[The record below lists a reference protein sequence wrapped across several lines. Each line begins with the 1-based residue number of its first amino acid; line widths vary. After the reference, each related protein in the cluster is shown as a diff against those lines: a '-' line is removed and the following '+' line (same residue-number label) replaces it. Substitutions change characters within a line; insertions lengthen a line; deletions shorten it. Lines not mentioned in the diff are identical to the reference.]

1 MSFIEALK
9 KKINGRQIRKS
20 DVPPVDDEMQ
30 KADDELGGAESD
42 GVVDEVLSMLQS
54 GDLAPDM
61 ASVKSHLMSSGMDDA
76 ESETTAQVILDT
88 FLSDSEDIEKSD
100 DFDEDDMGGD
110 QDVPPMPDEYAKSIH
125 RQLNKVIQS
134 NQVILKANSFLID
147 RVEVLENQLKTLKG
161 QNVAIKKTVAK
172 AGMTPVNP
180 KNPVTVANQKLVQ
193 KGSYKQIID
202 TIQKG
207 VFEGELKVEDISLY
221 EQFKQISPASK
232 QYLISKGVHI

>member
-100 DFDEDDMGGD
+100 DFEDDDMGGED
-110 QDVPPMPDEYAKSIH
+110 LPPMPDEYAKSIH
-125 RQLNKVIQS
+125 RQLNKVIES

-147 RVEVLENQLKTLKG
+147 RVEVLENQLKDLRG

-232 QYLISKGVHI
+232 QYLISKGVQI

>member
-9 KKINGRQIRKS
+9 RKINGKQIRKS

-61 ASVKSHLMSSGMDDA
+61 ASVKSHLMSSGLEDMEA
-76 ESETTAQVILDT
+76 ETTAQVILDT

-100 DFDEDDMGGD
+100 DFEDDDMGED
-110 QDVPPMPDEYAKSIH
+110 MPPIPDEDEYAKSIH
-125 RQLNKVIQS
+125 RQLNKVIES
-134 NQVILKANSFLID
+134 NKVILKANSFLID
-147 RVEVLENQLKTLKG
+147 RVEVLENQLKDIRG
-161 QNVAIKKTVAK
+161 QNVSIKKTVAK

-180 KNPVTVANQKLVQ
+180 KNPVTVANQKNIS

-232 QYLISKGVHI
+232 QYLISKGVQI